1 MSVSS
6 LLARHYPAA
15 FLLINGLL
23 YAYLTALF
31 LIAPVEWFARLGVEL
46 QDPLGYTELR
56 TMYVGLMASL
66 ALFSLL
72 SAWRVD
78 LRFAG
83 LLLALLGY
91 LGLAAT
97 RGALILGGAPYNGF
111 TVTLWV
117 AELLSVAGS
126 AIGLWLL
133 PKRH

>member
-6 LLARHYPAA
+6 SFTRHYPAA

-23 YAYLTALF
+23 YAYLTLLF
-31 LIAPVEWFARLGVEL
+31 LIAPIEWFARLGVEL
-46 QDPLGYTELR
+46 QDSLGYTELR

-66 ALFSLL
+66 ALFSLI
-72 SAWRVD
+72 SAWRVE

-91 LGLAAT
+91 LGLAGT
-97 RGALILGGAPYNGF
+97 RGALMLGGAPYNDF

-117 AELLSVAGS
+117 AELVSVVA
-126 AIGLWLL
+126 AALGLWLL
-133 PKRH
+133 PRQD